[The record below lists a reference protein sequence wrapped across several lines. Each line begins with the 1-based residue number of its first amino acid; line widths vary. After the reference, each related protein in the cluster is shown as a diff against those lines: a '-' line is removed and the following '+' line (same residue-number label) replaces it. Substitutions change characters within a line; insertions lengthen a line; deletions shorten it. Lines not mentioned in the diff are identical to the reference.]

1 MKKNFFLGFIALAAL
16 TVSSC
21 SNDADLTL
29 KTPDNAI
36 EFGTYV
42 GRDAQTKGS
51 VLDNTVATG
60 LPKQGFGVFAYYT
73 DDVHYN
79 GTAGTGSKLNFMNN
93 THVTSN
99 NGTTWTYSPLK
110 YWPNETNDRLTFF
123 AYAPYDDEDDD
134 KANTPSGYDNIK
146 FAVYNGDPIVEFTVN
161 GIVKN
166 QQDLVWSR
174 TNNKDMIKNPN
185 VDVEEKVMFNF
196 AHALARIGFTVKA
209 ITDEVTAT
217 KPNKLDDQTF
227 IVLKK
232 VMLSSVAGTGNEAP
246 TTGAFYTSGKLNLN
260 NPSTE
265 IAAAPALWTNC
276 TGGQTFTLED
286 ANFTTQTVNYPAG
299 YSVPGY
305 VLTEN
310 TSILTPGN
318 STIAND
324 LNADDSYIMIIPQ
337 DLSSTGFYV
346 YVEYDVVT
354 MDENLENDLSVVTN
368 HISNKV
374 SGLNFESGKAYAL
387 NLQLGMTSVK
397 VTAAVDSWDENE
409 TSVDLPQNTNP
420 NP

>member
-51 VLDNTVATG
+51 VLDNTVETG

-99 NGTTWTYSPLK
+99 DGTTWTYSPLK

-123 AYAPYDDEDDD
+123 AYAPYDDADDE
-134 KANTPSGYDNIK
+134 ANTSSGYDNIK
-146 FAVYNGDPIVEFTVN
+146 FEVNNGDPIVEFTVN
-161 GIVKN
+161 GTVKN

-174 TNNKDMIKNPN
+174 TNNKDIIKNPN
-185 VDVEEKVMFNF
+185 VDVTEKVKFNF

-217 KPNKLDDQTF
+217 VPNKLDNQTF

-232 VMLSSVAGTGNEAP
+232 VMLSSVAGTGNNAP
-246 TTGAFYTSGKLNLN
+246 TTGAFYTSGELNLN
-260 NPSTE
+260 NPSTVTT
-265 IAAAPALWTNC
+265 AASALWTNC

-286 ANFTTQTVNYPAG
+286 ANFTTQTVNYPDE

-310 TSILTPGN
+310 TSILTSGGN
-318 STIAND
+318 STNKNG
-324 LNADDSYIMIIPQ
+324 LNAEDSYIMIIPQ

-354 MDENLENDLSVVTN
+354 IDDNLEHDLSIVTN

-374 SGLNFESGKAYAL
+374 SGLNFGSGKAYTL

-397 VTAAVDSWDENE
+397 VTAEVDSWDENE

-420 NP
+420 

>member
-1 MKKNFFLGFIALAAL
+1 MKKSLFTGFIALAAL
-16 TVSSC
+16 TMTSC
-21 SNDADLTL
+21 SNDENMVSI
-29 KTPDNAI
+29 PQGNAI

-51 VLDNTVATG
+51 VLDNTVAKG

-73 DDVHYN
+73 DEVHYN

-99 NGTTWTYSPLK
+99 DGTTWTYSPLK

-123 AYAPYDDEDDD
+123 AYAPYDDADYT
-134 KANTPSGYDNIK
+134 ANTSSGYDNIK
-146 FAVYNGDPIVEFTVN
+146 FEVNYGDPIVEFTVN
-161 GIVKN
+161 GTVKD

-174 TNNKDMIKNPN
+174 TNNKDIIKNP
-185 VDVEEKVMFNF
+185 DVGVTEEVVFNF

-217 KPNKLDDQTF
+217 EPNKLDDQTF

-232 VMLSSVAGTGNEAP
+232 VMLSSVAGTGNDAP
-246 TTGAFYTSGKLNLN
+246 TTGDFYTSGKLNLN
-260 NPSTE
+260 NPSPET
-265 IAAAPALWTNC
+265 AAAPALWTNC

-286 ANFTTQTVNYPAG
+286 ANFTTQTVNYPSG
-299 YSVPGY
+299 YSVDGY

-324 LNADDSYIMIIPQ
+324 LNASDSYIMIIPQ

-354 MDENLENDLSVVTN
+354 IDDNLENGLSIVTN

-374 SGLNFESGKAYAL
+374 SGLNFGSGKAYTL

-397 VTAAVDSWDENE
+397 VTAYVDSWDENE
-409 TSVDLPQNTNP
+409 TSVDLPQNTNL
-420 NP
+420 